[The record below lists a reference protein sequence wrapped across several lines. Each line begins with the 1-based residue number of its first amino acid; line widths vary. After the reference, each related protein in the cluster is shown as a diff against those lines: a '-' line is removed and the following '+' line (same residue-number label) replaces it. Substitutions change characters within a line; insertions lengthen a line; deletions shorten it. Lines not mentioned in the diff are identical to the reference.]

1 VLALV
6 AVEELGPVVCG
17 QGVVASCFIFCSDL
31 VRSGGLGSLPL
42 DRSGIWRRR
51 RLDAAWGPFDRGRCG
66 GSPLCGAGG
75 LDARWCLR
83 SDGCYTRRD
92 WCCILDW
99 RRWCSKRWVGFG
111 RFCGWPSVRLGV
123 GQGRVLMTGWLT
135 YGVFWPPITY
145 IISEWA
151 ISVSGPLFH
160 ATRHLSPQHQLF
172 STTQHACYFK

>member
-31 VRSGGLGSLPL
+31 VRSDGLGSLPL

-123 GQGRVLMTGWLT
+123 GQGRVLMNRLVNVRRLLAPDIYNYLPLLLFPDGATGRSRPCTRPWL
-135 YGVFWPPITY
+135 V
-145 IISEWA
+145 
-151 ISVSGPLFH
+151 
-160 ATRHLSPQHQLF
+160 
-172 STTQHACYFK
+172 